1 MCLHRKK
8 YHDIKNKMYEECHG
22 YHLAEYDIYC
32 TKCGKL
38 LGHWAYG
45 SAEPEFI
52 IKYQLKGIKKI
63 ITWFRYYILK
73 NI

>member
-22 YHLAEYDIYC
+22 YYLSEYDIYC